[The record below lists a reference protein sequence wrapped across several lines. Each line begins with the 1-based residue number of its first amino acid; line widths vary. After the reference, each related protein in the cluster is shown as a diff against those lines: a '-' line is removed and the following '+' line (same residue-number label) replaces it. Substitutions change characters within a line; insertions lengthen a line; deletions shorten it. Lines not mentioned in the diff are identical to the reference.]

1 MEGKDRELNDIRAS
15 EVKRN
20 KMKKVLEDKEKALGD
35 EEQELEDTQTELE
48 SREKHIMER
57 GTWRCRSSSR
67 LSRRPSS
74 RDQHQPSRPFLFS
87 SRIWANGECCPSVS
101 RGFLHV
107 ALSPPHPCPFALSP
121 TVIYFHLHVHLRSE
135 TKSAVNS

>member
-87 SRIWANGECCPSVS
+87 SRIWAIAKGGPITVRGELCFS
-101 RGFLHV
+101 
-107 ALSPPHPCPFALSP
+107 LSPSLPPFRPLPLSFII
-121 TVIYFHLHVHLRSE
+121 VCVHLRSE
-135 TKSAVNS
+135 TKGAGSS